1 MPMPSNSK
9 IEDRALDALR
19 NIIDDHATMGHE
31 FHSMD
36 KEMSWDGYIWIYKD
50 INGTQDKRNYDDK
63 VPVQIKGHVDKNRKY
78 IDEQKI
84 TYFVDLDDLEVYFQD
99 RGVLFF
105 EVFMTEDG
113 KDREIFYASLFPTKL
128 KYYLEKAECKGNKKT
143 IHVAFAKMETSPD
156 AFYAIVK
163 QFSNES
169 KKQGF
174 GHEQMVQNAIKYG
187 DFSRVT
193 SITASAV
200 GVNNDIE
207 FMKRIGDGD
216 VSFYGTIE
224 GSPIKVPLEWH
235 EEVLHFLWKEINR
248 GVYVNDKKYYE
259 KYRIQISSEE
269 EITFIPSDNLSINM
283 KESKLKFYPQTGIR
297 TIRND
302 AEFLLDVMKYSGFK
316 TADTTFPCKD
326 IENENRFKE
335 KLQFFID
342 LDDTLSMIE
351 FSYNKPFK
359 EISEETV
366 RAFAQLIAVRKG
378 QRNSSFTENVHI
390 FNWKVDDK
398 YVPVVVFVNRD
409 GGENNIYNAIYTKQ
423 CASSVCDCNG
433 NYFVVPLHSGVDAHV
448 LANLY
453 EYKYEYFYEQIDAAV
468 INEETSETLNC
479 SALKLIQ
486 VYDENKDAEMLKIAL
501 YTLKKLKDTLGEN
514 ENYLINELQIKCRQG
529 QLDESEKAA
538 LEAIEGDD
546 LQLLCAKNI
555 LLENRTE
562 AVKYYGMLSK
572 DAKDFFSEWPIYRLY
587 QKLVAEGKA

>member
-1 MPMPSNSK
+1 MSMPSNNK
-9 IEDRALDALR
+9 IEDRALGALR
-19 NIIDDHATMGHE
+19 NIIDNHATMGHE

-50 INGTQDKRNYDDK
+50 ITGTQDKRNYDDM
-63 VPVQIKGHVDKNRKY
+63 
-78 IDEQKI
+78 
-84 TYFVDLDDLEVYFQD
+84 EVYVQD

-143 IHVAFAKMETSPD
+143 IHVAFTKMETSPD

-193 SITASAV
+193 SITASAI

-207 FMKRIGDGD
+207 FMKKIGDGD

-224 GSPIKVPLEWH
+224 GSPFKVPLEWH

-283 KESKLKFYPQTGIR
+283 KESKLKFNPQTGIR

-378 QRNSSFTENVHI
+378 QSNSSFTENVHI

-433 NYFVVPLHSGVDAHV
+433 NYFVVPLHSGVDVHV

-486 VYDENKDAEMLKIAL
+486 AYDENKDAEMLKIAL

-529 QLDESEKAA
+529 QLDESDKAA

-562 AVKYYGMLSK
+562 AVRYYGMLSK
-572 DAKDFFSEWPIYRLY
+572 EAKAFFNEWPIYKLY
-587 QKLVAEGKA
+587 KKLVAKHSKKLG